1 MKYEIEKT
9 CLCGCGEKFK
19 TSRLDKKYV
28 NRRHQVR
35 GNNDRQYFVKQ
46 IQNKVHSITN
56 KNFRII
62 KTTLGRAITK
72 TVSKEFLRGKGY
84 NFNYYTKVD
93 NKKSITTYQI
103 FYFQY
108 SIIEDQ
114 VIIKKDRNMYKWIT
128 I

>member
-19 TSRLDKKYV
+19 TSRSDKKYV

-62 KTTLGRAITK
+62 KATLGRAITK
-72 TVSKEFLRGKGY
+72 TVSKEFLLISFLCTGY
-84 NFNYYTKVD
+84 KDAFNNLSGPLKPALAFGLT
-93 NKKSITTYQI
+93 
-103 FYFQY
+103 F
-108 SIIEDQ
+108 
-114 VIIKKDRNMYKWIT
+114 
-128 I
+128 

>member
-19 TSRLDKKYV
+19 TSRSDKKYV
-28 NRRHQVR
+28 NRSHQVR

-62 KTTLGRAITK
+62 KATLGRAITK
-72 TVSKEFLRGKGY
+72 AVSKEFLRGKGY

-93 NKKSITTYQI
+93 DKKSITTYQI